1 MPRPITGTD
10 PATLLALQANKH
22 VYVEKPC
29 CHNPQEGEWMV
40 QAARSPAAPSRSA
53 RSAAAMRARARRF
66 SAWPKVPSAGSI
78 WRAWYN
84 NLRDSIGRGRAVAVP
99 PQLDYELW
107 QGPAPRREYR
117 DNVVHYNWHWRW
129 HWGNGELGNN
139 GVHAIDVCRWG
150 LGVDFPQR
158 VTSSGGRYAFDDDQE
173 TPDTQTVGFEFD
185 QGRQI
190 VWQGLSCNKHGDGF
204 VTFFGTQG
212 ALDLNAGGSY
222 RVFDRNDQLV
232 AERTSNDPTDEAS
245 HVANFLAAI
254 RDNRPELLNTEIA
267 EGHKSTLLCHLGNIA
282 HRTGRALR
290 CDSTN
295 GHVLDDDQAMGYWQR
310 EYAPGWNPHA

>member
-1 MPRPITGTD
+1 M
-10 PATLLALQANKH
+10 
-22 VYVEKPC
+22 
-29 CHNPQEGEWMV
+29 
-40 QAARSPAAPSRSA
+40 
-53 RSAAAMRARARRF
+53 
-66 SAWPKVPSAGSI
+66 
-78 WRAWYN
+78 
-84 NLRDSIGRGRAVAVP
+84 P

-150 LGVDFPQR
+150 LGTDFPQR

-173 TPDTQTVGFEFD
+173 TPDTHTVCFEFD
-185 QGRQI
+185 EGRQI
-190 VWQGLSCNKHGDGF
+190 TWQGLSCNKHGGGF

-222 RVFDRNDQLV
+222 RIWDLNDQLV
-232 AERTSNDPTDEAS
+232 AERTENDSTDEAS
-245 HVANFLAAI
+245 HVTNFLAAI
-254 RDNRPELLNTEIA
+254 RDDRPDLMHAEIG
-267 EGHKSTLLCHLGNIA
+267 EGHKSTLLCHLGNMA

-290 CDSTN
+290 CDPAN
-295 GHVLDDDQAMGYWQR
+295 GRVLGDDQALEYWR
-310 EYAPGWNPHA
+310 RDYAPGWEPHV